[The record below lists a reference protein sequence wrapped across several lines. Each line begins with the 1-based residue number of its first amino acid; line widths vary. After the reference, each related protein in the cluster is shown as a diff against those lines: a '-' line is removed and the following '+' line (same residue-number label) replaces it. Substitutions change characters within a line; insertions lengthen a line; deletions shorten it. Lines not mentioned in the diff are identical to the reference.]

1 MAVHTPPGSPDW
13 KISTNT
19 GGRIWVVPEDFRGV
33 DDLRGTWCGMSG
45 ELVKVDRVRSA
56 AEAAALEAA
65 GAGLIGIELDPDP
78 RFADARTSTVAQ
90 AAAVRGALRRATL
103 VAALD
108 VAGDPARVVRTIAAV
123 GAGLVQPIRGA
134 IPAPAVRAA
143 LDDVGIGIVHAG
155 IEIAHDDDPSWVFSR
170 YGEGAALFQADVLP
184 EYRDAWAF
192 LRDRAPEYD
201 EEFQIADLDEL
212 GRQRPLVVGL
222 DFTPDNVT
230 EVVAALPAVRG
241 IALTLA
247 DGVRRDDVHVHSHA
261 EAMRIVQS
269 AAGR

>member
-1 MAVHTPPGSPDW
+1 MRS
-13 KISTNT
+13 
-19 GGRIWVVPEDFRGV
+19 
-33 DDLRGTWCGMSG
+33 
-45 ELVKVDRVRSA
+45 ELIKVDRVRSA
-56 AEAAALEAA
+56 AEAAALETA
-65 GAGLIGIELDPDP
+65 GAGLIGVELDPDP
-78 RFADARTSTVAQ
+78 RFADARTLTVGE
-90 AAAVRGALRRATL
+90 AAAVRAALRRAPL

-108 VAGDPARVVRTIAAV
+108 VAGDPAQVVRTIAAV
-123 GAGLVQPIRGA
+123 GAGLVQPIGGA
-134 IPAPAVRAA
+134 VPAPAVLAA
-143 LDDVGIGIVHAG
+143 LHDVGIGVVHAG

-170 YGEGAALFQADVLP
+170 YADGAALFQADVLP

-230 EVVAALPAVRG
+230 EIVAALPAVRG

-247 DGVRRDDVHVHSHA
+247 DGVRRDDVHVHTYP
-261 EAMRIVQS
+261 EALRIAQS
-269 AAGR
+269 VAGP

>member
-1 MAVHTPPGSPDW
+1 MRS
-13 KISTNT
+13 
-19 GGRIWVVPEDFRGV
+19 
-33 DDLRGTWCGMSG
+33 
-45 ELVKVDRVRSA
+45 ELIKVDRVRSA

-65 GAGLIGIELDPDP
+65 GAGLIGVELDPDP
-78 RFADARTSTVAQ
+78 RFADARTLTVGE
-90 AAAVRGALRRATL
+90 AAAVRAALRRATL

-108 VAGDPARVVRTIAAV
+108 VAGDPAQVVRTIAAV
-123 GAGLVQPIRGA
+123 GAGLVQPIGGA
-134 IPAPAVRAA
+134 VPAPAVLAA
-143 LDDVGIGIVHAG
+143 LHDVGIGVVHAG

-170 YGEGAALFQADVLP
+170 YADGAALFQADVLP

-230 EVVAALPAVRG
+230 EIFAALPAVRG

-247 DGVRRDDVHVHSHA
+247 DGVRRDDVHVHTYP
-261 EAMRIVQS
+261 EALRIAQS
-269 AAGR
+269 VAGP